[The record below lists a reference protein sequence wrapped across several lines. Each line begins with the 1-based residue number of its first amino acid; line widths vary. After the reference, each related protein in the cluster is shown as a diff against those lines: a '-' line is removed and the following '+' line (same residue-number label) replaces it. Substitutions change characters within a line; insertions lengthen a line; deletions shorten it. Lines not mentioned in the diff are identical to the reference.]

1 MSRVRVYEKPTCT
14 TCRKMIALLREK
26 GIDFDRIDYF
36 IEEFTAAKLT
46 KLLKKAGIRPIDAV
60 RKADPA
66 FKEHDVSEKMKDAD
80 LVKLMIANPGLI
92 QRPIVEIGEKAVLAR
107 PVEKV
112 LEIL

>member
-1 MSRVRVYEKPTCT
+1 MVT
-14 TCRKMIALLREK
+14 LLREK

-36 IEEFTAAKLT
+36 IEGFTAARLT

-60 RKADPA
+60 RKADTA
-66 FKEHDVSEKMKDAD
+66 FKEHNVSEKMKDAD
-80 LVKLMIANPGLI
+80 LIKLMVAHPGLI

>member
-1 MSRVRVYEKPTCT
+1 MSRVRIYEKPTCT
-14 TCRKMIALLREK
+14 TCRKMITLLREK

-46 KLLKKAGIRPIDAV
+46 KLLKKAGIRPIEAV
-60 RKADPA
+60 RKADPS
-66 FKEHDVSEKMKDAD
+66 FKEHNISEKMKDSD
-80 LVKLMIANPGLI
+80 LIKLMIENPGLI
-92 QRPIVEIGEKAVLAR
+92 QRPIVEVGDKAMLAR